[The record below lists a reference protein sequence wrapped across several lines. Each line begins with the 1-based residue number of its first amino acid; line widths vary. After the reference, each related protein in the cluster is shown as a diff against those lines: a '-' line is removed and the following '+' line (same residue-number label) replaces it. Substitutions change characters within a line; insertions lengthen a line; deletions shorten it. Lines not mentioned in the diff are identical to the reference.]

1 LCFVISLGSDK
12 RFENLRNCV
21 PHTLLKISS
30 SMVGLKSYG
39 VTFNIYL
46 LSLNLNLLELD
57 QIVLKCTNNALVY
70 IVKIWIP

>member
-1 LCFVISLGSDK
+1 MLSWIVFIGCGFRTFCVLLSHFGLDK

-21 PHTLLKISS
+21 PHTLLEISS

-46 LSLNLNLLELD
+46 LNFKLNLLEHD
-57 QIVLKCTNNALVY
+57 QIV
-70 IVKIWIP
+70 